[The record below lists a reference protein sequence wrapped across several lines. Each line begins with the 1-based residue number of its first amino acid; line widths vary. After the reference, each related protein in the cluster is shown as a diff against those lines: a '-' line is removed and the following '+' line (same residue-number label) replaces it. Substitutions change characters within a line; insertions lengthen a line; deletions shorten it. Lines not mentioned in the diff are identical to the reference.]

1 MRVEKTENQTAYGLL
16 SRYRSALMGVAT
28 LWVMLFHAYPFEFG
42 VLPLDAFKA
51 VGFCGVDLFILL
63 SGMGLSVSLQR
74 RAGQERLGAYYRR
87 RLSRILPAYWLVV
100 GVYSLW
106 LRLQG
111 RISLTVA
118 AWSMSTLH
126 YWFDIP
132 NSFNWY
138 VPAQLAFYLIAPFYV
153 GRLVRCRH
161 REVPTLLAFP
171 VSFALCRLSGILGV
185 SYLTDFLYRIPA
197 FAIGCLLGCYLLEG
211 RELTARHRVMWGC
224 RLRGGAGDP
233 AADGDHLHLL
243 LLRDHRPRRAGVP
256 AALQGAGEAALER
269 AGAVFAP
276 AGHQQPGDLSAECG
290 GDPGIRHAGAPAG
303 PGAPPSLLL
312 RRGIHAEHSAGAAAA
327 PGDRGGPL
335 PLGEARGC
343 LTPRARGPADT
354 ERKHNGRNYPTH
366 C

>member
-63 SGMGLSVSLQR
+63 SGMGLSVSLQK

-211 RELTARHRVMWGC
+211 RELTARDKAMWGC
-224 RLRGGAGDP
+224 LAVCGAVLGILRLTGTIYISFCYVITALAVP
-233 AADGDHLHLL
+233 VCLL
-243 LLRDHRPRRAGVP
+243 LCKGLEKLPWRGPERFLRLLGTNSLEIYLLNVVVTREFDTLAPLLDRGPRH
-256 AALQGAGEAALER
+256 LFYY
-269 AGAVFAP
+269 AVVYTLNILLA
-276 AGHQQPGDLSAECG
+276 
-290 GDPGIRHAGAPAG
+290 
-303 PGAPPSLLL
+303 LLL
-312 RRGIHAEHSAGAAAA
+312 HRGIEAVRSRWEKRAAA
-327 PGDRGGPL
+327 
-335 PLGEARGC
+335 
-343 LTPRARGPADT
+343 
-354 ERKHNGRNYPTH
+354 
-366 C
+366 